1 MYVNEKILMA
11 KNNDKEYYIIPK
23 MANRH
28 GLIAGGTGSGKTVTL
43 KVMAESFSNAGV
55 PVFLADVKGDLA
67 GMCQEGID
75 SDDMKARIE
84 KFKLNDYGFSYQKYP
99 TQFFEIERK
108 YGLPVRTTISDFG
121 PTLLSH
127 IFELNQTQS
136 DILNVIFKIADD
148 QGLLLLDLKD
158 LKKMLEYVGDYFLSV
173 DAPLIDD
180 KDVSTLEVLAPVP
193 SWEQWQQMKAFCE
206 EFNALNV
213 VEENQKLKEL
223 LKECRE
229 VVEFTKTIVNKHTW
243 FDKIL
248 IKINGA
254 LK

>member
-1 MYVNEKILMA
+1 MTTNNLNEIWKKGELKDGWYYVSR
-11 KNNDKEYYIIPK
+11 NND
-23 MANRH
+23 
-28 GLIAGGTGSGKTVTL
+28 
-43 KVMAESFSNAGV
+43 
-55 PVFLADVKGDLA
+55 
-67 GMCQEGID
+67 
-75 SDDMKARIE
+75 IE
-84 KFKLNDYGFSYQKYP
+84 
-99 TQFFEIERK
+99 
-108 YGLPVRTTISDFG
+108 
-121 PTLLSH
+121 
-127 IFELNQTQS
+127 
-136 DILNVIFKIADD
+136 
-148 QGLLLLDLKD
+148 
-158 LKKMLEYVGDYFLSV
+158 MLEYVGDYFLSV